1 MLLYPQS
8 SIIDADVARD
18 LVTDLGDTVNDTVM
32 SGLRQDEE
40 ALEIVEEVLE
50 TVRAFLEQEEEG
62 FAEPGVSEEVYA
74 DVLLMISTC
83 MSSSK

>member
-1 MLLYPQS
+1 M
-8 SIIDADVARD
+8 ARQ
-18 LVTDLGDTVNDTVM
+18 LVTYVGDTVNNTVE

-50 TVRAFLEQEEEG
+50 TVRAFLEEEEEG

-74 DVLLMISTC
+74 DVLLIISTC
-83 MSSSK
+83 MSSSN